1 MNTQHQHQPALR
13 RSGSMRPVDF
23 ANPPVVE
30 TAFAVVFAPIK
41 SWSLLHYGL
50 LWDRYRKVYPF
61 SEVKLPTG
69 SVQIEGIDLAL
80 GQNVDLRAL
89 PLRCWFVDASKNQLI
104 QVQNNAFIRNWRKM
118 DEPLHYIHY
127 DEFRPLF
134 VEDWATYKRF
144 LLDEQLPQPEVWQC
158 EVTYI
163 NHLLRGKEWESPT
176 DVRRMFPFWAQ
187 RLSAKVDFDVSAFSF
202 NVALPDKQGQL
213 QVIANPVLRSDGK
226 EAIQLTLTASG
237 KPPGSSD
244 EHILQWLDL
253 GHDHVVNFF
262 ADFTSPNMHSFWGRT
277 R

>member
-1 MNTQHQHQPALR
+1 
-13 RSGSMRPVDF
+13 MRPVDF

-41 SWSLLHYGL
+41 SWGLLHYGL

-61 SEVKLPTG
+61 SEVRLPTG
-69 SVQIEGIDLAL
+69 SVQLEGIDLAL

-163 NHLLRGKEWESPT
+163 NHLLRGKEWESLT
-176 DVRRMFPFWAQ
+176 DVRQLFPFWAQ
-187 RLSAKVDFDVSAFSF
+187 RLSAKADFDVNAFSF

-226 EAIQLTLTASG
+226 EAIQLTITASG

-244 EHILQWLDL
+244 EHILAWLDL
-253 GHDHVVNFF
+253 GHDYVVNFF

>member
-1 MNTQHQHQPALR
+1 
-13 RSGSMRPVDF
+13 MRPVDF

-50 LWDRYRKVYPF
+50 LWDRYRKAYPF
-61 SEVKLPTG
+61 SEVKLPMG

-89 PLRCWFVDASKNQLI
+89 PLRCWFVDSTKNQLI
-104 QVQNNAFIRNWRKM
+104 QVQNNAFIRNWRRT
-118 DEPLHYIHY
+118 DAPLHYIHY

-134 VEDWATYKRF
+134 VDDWGTYKRF
-144 LLDEQLPQPEVWQC
+144 LADEGLPQPEVWQC

-163 NHLLRGKEWESPT
+163 NHFLRGKEWESLT

-187 RLSAKVDFDVSAFSF
+187 RLSDNADFDVSAFSF
-202 NVALPDKQGQL
+202 NAALPDKLGQL
-213 QVIANPVLRSDGK
+213 QVIASPVLRSDGK
-226 EAIQLTLTASG
+226 EAIQLTITASG
-237 KPPGSSD
+237 KPRESTD
-244 EHILQWLDL
+244 EKILEWLDL
-253 GHDHVVNFF
+253 GHDYVVNFF
-262 ADFTSPNMHSFWGRT
+262 ADFTSPKMHSFWGRT

>member
-1 MNTQHQHQPALR
+1 
-13 RSGSMRPVDF
+13 MRPVDF
-23 ANPPVVE
+23 ASPPVVE

-41 SWSLLHYGL
+41 SWGLLHYGL
-50 LWDRYRKVYPF
+50 LWERYRKSYPF

-80 GQNVDLRAL
+80 GQNIDLRQL
-89 PLRCWFVDASKNQLI
+89 PLRCWFVDASKNQLV

-118 DEPLHYIHY
+118 DAPLQYIHY

-134 VEDWATYKRF
+134 VNDWATFKGF
-144 LLDEQLPQPEVWQC
+144 LRDEKLAQPQVLQC

-163 NHLLRGKEWESPT
+163 NHLLRGKEWESPS
-176 DVRRMFPFWAQ
+176 DVRRMFPFWTQ
-187 RLSAKVDFDVSAFSF
+187 RFSDKADFDVSAFSF
-202 NVALPDKQGQL
+202 NALLPDGQGQL

-226 EAIQLTLTASG
+226 QAIQLTITASG
-237 KPPGSSD
+237 KPQGSD
-244 EHILQWLDL
+244 DDQILAWLDL
-253 GHDHVVNFF
+253 GHDYVVNFF